1 MTEQLF
7 QIGNTQFWAL
17 ADTVAETILETY
29 KRSQVEADIQ
39 AIQNTLANY
48 PDPTVMQQDL
58 QDVIW
63 LVDSFAGATQERKD
77 RVKAMLQNMWEA
89 YQDEPLLFEQ
99 AELRNRLERLQQLL
113 ARMV

>member
-7 QIGNTQFWAL
+7 QIGNTQFWVL
-17 ADTVAETILETY
+17 ADVEAEKILETY
-29 KRSQVEADIQ
+29 KRSQVIADIQ
-39 AIQNTLANY
+39 AIQNTLAQY

-63 LVDSFAGATQERKD
+63 LVDNFAGATKARKD
-77 RVKAMLQNMWEA
+77 RVKTMLQNMWEA

-99 AELRNRLERLQQLL
+99 AELRNKLERLQAIL